1 MKNMD
6 KLIVSAMVVS
16 LVLSPLLAWSG
27 PNEKGYLSNVS
38 GQFYR
43 GGVTVLEKTED
54 VVSGVLKRT
63 FGFFNPCLDLVR
75 GCTNTVLRPI
85 EGPISYVESV
95 TWGSKPKPVG
105 KIPTPKKP
113 EIPNK

>member
-6 KLIVSAMVVS
+6 KLIVSIMVVS

-27 PNEKGYLSNVS
+27 PNKTSYLSNVS
-38 GQFYR
+38 GQVYR

-54 VVSGVLKRT
+54 VFSGVLKRT

-75 GCTNTVLRPI
+75 GCTNTVLKPI

-95 TWGSKPKPVG
+95 TWGTKPKPVG
-105 KIPTPKKP
+105 KIPAPKKP